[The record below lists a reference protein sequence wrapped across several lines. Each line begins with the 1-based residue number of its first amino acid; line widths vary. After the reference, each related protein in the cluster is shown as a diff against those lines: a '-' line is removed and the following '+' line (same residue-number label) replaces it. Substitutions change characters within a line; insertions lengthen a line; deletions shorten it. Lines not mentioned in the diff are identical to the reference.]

1 MMSGRIRN
9 VRLGI
14 FLNAGMGIV
23 FIIAAVIVVISV
35 NHSMRQQALMEAQ
48 SKARLILDRNLAT
61 HTYFSHILKPRIF
74 AWSKPFRTK
83 EYFDPAWMSSTY
95 AIREIEKYFKSINP
109 SGYSFKDAALNA
121 RSPENEADEYERA
134 FLEKMSADKK
144 LVSESTVRTIDGKPY
159 LIVLRKGEVMEE
171 SCLRC
176 HSHPGAA
183 PKGLIDYYGSERSF
197 NRKVGDAVHAVS
209 LRIPLAEAYAAA
221 NIFSVKLSAILLIVL
236 AGLFTFQYWLY
247 RRYVLKPLNV
257 IQEKTVQIATNDE
270 YLGEEISQPFGRE
283 LNELAAAFNDMS
295 IKLRRDRDDLEK
307 LVDKRTETL
316 LREKD
321 FAESL
326 IQTAQAIVLVL
337 DTAGRIVSFNPY
349 MEEISGYLLKEVQG
363 KDWFSMFLPE
373 RDRNRTRELFLKAIG
388 DIKTRG
394 NINSIVTKDGRE
406 RIIEWY
412 DKTLKDEKGDAVGLL
427 TIGLD
432 ITDRKQA
439 EEALKQTQEMLVQS
453 EKLAALGKLAAGAAH
468 EILNPLNILSL
479 RLQVLE
485 MTETLSENTKEA
497 LKIAKAQIDRI
508 VKITHSISEFSKT
521 TALHMTTVDL
531 RGLMDDVFLLTAP
544 RLKEENV
551 TFDFQYQ
558 AEIPSLSLDKFRIEQ
573 VILNLVNNAID
584 AMKDKKEKLLRVTAT
599 LDSSEEKKNVRIT
612 FSDNGTGIKA
622 EDMNRIFEPF
632 FTTKEP
638 DKGKGL
644 GLSVCYGI
652 LQDHK
657 GKIWAE
663 NNERGGASF
672 FIELPA

>member
-1 MMSGRIRN
+1 MS
-9 VRLGI
+9 V
-14 FLNAGMGIV
+14 
-23 FIIAAVIVVISV
+23 
-35 NHSMRQQALMEAQ
+35 
-48 SKARLILDRNLAT
+48 
-61 HTYFSHILKPRIF
+61 
-74 AWSKPFRTK
+74 
-83 EYFDPAWMSSTY
+83 
-95 AIREIEKYFKSINP
+95 
-109 SGYSFKDAALNA
+109 
-121 RSPENEADEYERA
+121 
-134 FLEKMSADKK
+134 DKK

-337 DTAGRIVSFNPY
+337 DTTGRIVSFNPY

-363 KDWFSMFLPE
+363 RDWFSTFLPE
-373 RDRNRTRELFLKAIG
+373 RDRNRTRELFLKAIN
-388 DIKTRG
+388 DIQTRG
-394 NINSIVTKDGRE
+394 NIDSIVTKDGLE

-439 EEALKQTQEMLVQS
+439 EEASQKAREMLVQS
-453 EKLAALGKLAAGAAH
+453 EKLAALGKLAAGASH

-531 RGLMDDVFLLTAP
+531 RGLMEDVFLLTAP

-558 AEIPSLSLDKFRIEQ
+558 ADIPSLSLDKFRIEQ

-584 AMKDKKEKLLRVTAT
+584 AMKDRKEKLLRVTAA
-599 LDSSEEKKNVRIT
+599 LESSEGKKNVRIS

-652 LQDHK
+652 IQDHH
-657 GKIWAE
+657 GKIWVE
-663 NNERGGASF
+663 NNERGGATF
-672 FIELPA
+672 IIELPA